1 MGLVGDRYR
10 AQSRH
15 PTGDVEELLERGA
28 STVVLSRGMDLRLEV
43 DPGTLDVLKERGV
56 AVHVLGTREAV
67 DLYNKL
73 AEDGPVGGLFHST
86 C

>member
-1 MGLVGDRYR
+1 MAVEDVGVGKD
-10 AQSRH
+10 
-15 PTGDVEELLERGA
+15 
-28 STVVLSRGMDLRLEV
+28 
-43 DPGTLDVLKERGV
+43 DPGTLAALQERGV

-73 AEDGPVGGLFHST
+73 AEEHPVGGLFHST